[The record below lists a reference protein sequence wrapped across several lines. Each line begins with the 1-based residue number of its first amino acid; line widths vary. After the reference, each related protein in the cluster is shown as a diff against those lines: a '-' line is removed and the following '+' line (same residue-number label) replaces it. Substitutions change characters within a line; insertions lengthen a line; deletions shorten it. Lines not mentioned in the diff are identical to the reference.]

1 MYHFYT
7 FYSWYCHLDDDMYV
21 NTEQLGKILL
31 SRDHNEEHYLG
42 RNYYTNQFTVPQ
54 HTLRHYPSGLI
65 VSLINCIVFL
75 LSNYNDIMMS
85 VTLRPN
91 FKASSYIS
99 ASNITQLLD
108 IIIMA
113 RVLYQIYSLNT
124 MI

>member
-65 VSLINCIVFL
+65 VSLINCIVLL
-75 LSNYNDIMMS
+75 LSNYNDIMMLQS
-85 VTLRPN
+85 HLGQ
-91 FKASSYIS
+91 IS
-99 ASNITQLLD
+99 KPAAICQPVILLNYW
-108 IIIMA
+108 I
-113 RVLYQIYSLNT
+113 
-124 MI
+124 